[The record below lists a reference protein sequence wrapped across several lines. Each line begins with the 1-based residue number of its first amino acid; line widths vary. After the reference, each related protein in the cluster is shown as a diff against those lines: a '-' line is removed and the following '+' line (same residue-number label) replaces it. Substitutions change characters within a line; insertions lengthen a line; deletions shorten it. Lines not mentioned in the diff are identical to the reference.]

1 MTFNVPLGEN
11 DIYHPVTPSQ
21 RVRVTLDDGKPE
33 EFYWGFLPDIGSM
46 LYGEE
51 ADSKV
56 LKIERD
62 RDGLQHFYLITV
74 PRA

>member
-1 MTFNVPLGEN
+1 
-11 DIYHPVTPSQ
+11 
-21 RVRVTLDDGKPE
+21 
-33 EFYWGFLPDIGSM
+33 M